1 MAKSID
7 YKKVEMSDAE
17 FDYYKYLVDLFT
29 DEENNIDGRDYFK
42 DLFEVDE
49 DGFIILI
56 KTDKSIPWSILFFM
70 QQVMI
75 SQRLRIIDKL
85 RKSGGLKDG

>member
-1 MAKSID
+1 MVKVID
-7 YKKVEMSDAE
+7 YKKVDLTDAE
-17 FDYYKYLVDLFT
+17 FDFYKHLVNLFSDDT
-29 DEENNIDGRDYFK
+29 KKIKGDIYFK

-56 KTDKSIPWSILFFM
+56 KTDKSVPWAIIFYL

-75 SQRLRIIDKL
+75 MQRLRFIDEF
-85 RKSGGLKDG
+85 RKGVDKK